1 MTTQTAPDTD
11 SVDLAEFRS
20 TVRAFANA
28 EIHPGAAARD
38 ESKEFPA
45 QLVKRLGQQ
54 DLMGISVPEEFGGL
68 GLSTRTQLVA
78 IEEVARTDAAL
89 ASIYTAHYLG
99 LEPILVGGSE
109 EQKHRWLPQ
118 LASGELLAGFA
129 LTEPDAG
136 SDIASMRTVARRDG
150 SEEFGLGLSTR
161 TYNWSPIEEVA
172 RTPDAALASIYTAHY
187 LGRPIGR
194 RLRRAEASRRLR
206 TAARAP
212 ARVGR
217 TTGRLCTHRTRCR
230 LRHRLDAYRRP
241 TRGRRLASLRMPAR
255 TRGRRPSLP
264 KTTYISNAKEADLVV
279 LFAKTDPSAGFRG
292 ITAFVVPKGT
302 PGISYSEPQDKM
314 GIRSAPTYTV
324 YLDDVVLP
332 LDSVI
337 GTEGRG
343 GNIALTA
350 LNRARID
357 VAAMANGIA
366 LRAWELGRE
375 YATERK
381 QFGTPIF
388 DFQAIQLLL
397 GGCDAQLV
405 ASRVTADWAA
415 DVKDAGQDIRRAAS
429 ISKYVATEA
438 CFSIVDQTV
447 QIHGGAGFMRESE
460 IERLYRDCRIL
471 RIFEGTSQI
480 QLLTIAGNAP
490 SPRSTEF

>member
-1 MTTQTAPDTD
+1 MTDQLLDA
-11 SVDLAEFRS
+11 AEFRGA
-20 TVRAFANA
+20 VRAFANR
-28 EIHPGAAARD
+28 EIHPGAAFRD
-38 ESKEFPA
+38 ETREFPA
-45 QLVKRLGQQ
+45 ELVKRLGEQ

-68 GLSTRTQLVA
+68 GLSTKTQLIA

-99 LEPILVGGSE
+99 LEPILVGGTE
-109 EQKHRWLPQ
+109 EQKRRWLPR

-136 SDIASMRTVARRDG
+136 SDIASMHTTARREDDG
-150 SEEFGLGLSTR
+150 WHLSG
-161 TYNWSPIEEVA
+161 S
-172 RTPDAALASIYTAHY
+172 
-187 LGRPIGR
+187 
-194 RLRRAEASRRLR
+194 
-206 TAARAP
+206 
-212 ARVGR
+212 
-217 TTGRLCTHRTRCR
+217 
-230 LRHRLDAYRRP
+230 
-241 TRGRRLASLRMPAR
+241 
-255 TRGRRPSLP
+255 
-264 KTTYISNAKEADLVV
+264 KTYISNAKEADLVV

-292 ITAFVVPKGT
+292 ITAFVLPQGT
-302 PGISYSEPQDKM
+302 PGVSYSEPQDKL

-332 LDSVI
+332 HDAVV

-366 LRAWELGRE
+366 LRAWELGRS
-375 YATERK
+375 YAAERK
-381 QFGTPIF
+381 QFGHPIAE
-388 DFQAIQLLL
+388 FQAIQLLL
-397 GGCDAQLV
+397 GACDAQLV

-415 DVKDAGQDIRRAAS
+415 DVKDAGADLRRAAS
-429 ISKYVATEA
+429 VSKYVATEA

-480 QLLTIAGNAP
+480 QLLTIAANAP

>member
-118 LASGELLAGFA
+118 LASGELLAGFDH
-129 LTEPDAG
+129 DA
-136 SDIASMRTVARRDG
+136 TQ
-150 SEEFGLGLSTR
+150 
-161 TYNWSPIEEVA
+161 
-172 RTPDAALASIYTAHY
+172 
-187 LGRPIGR
+187 
-194 RLRRAEASRRLR
+194 
-206 TAARAP
+206 
-212 ARVGR
+212 
-217 TTGRLCTHRTRCR
+217 TGRHHHRTRCR

-241 TRGRRLASLRMPAR
+241 TRGRRLASLRL
-255 TRGRRPSLP
+255 RRRR
-264 KTTYISNAKEADLVV
+264 ISNAARPGRRLASLRIEDVHLQEGTRAWSCSSD
-279 LFAKTDPSAGFRG
+279 
-292 ITAFVVPKGT
+292 TAFVRTVPERRIPRHHRLRRPQGNS
-302 PGISYSEPQDKM
+302 GRISYSEPQDKM

-337 GTEGRG
+337 GTERSPEP
-343 GNIALTA
+343 
-350 LNRARID
+350 ART
-357 VAAMANGIA
+357 
-366 LRAWELGRE
+366 L
-375 YATERK
+375 
-381 QFGTPIF
+381 P
-388 DFQAIQLLL
+388 
-397 GGCDAQLV
+397 
-405 ASRVTADWAA
+405 
-415 DVKDAGQDIRRAAS
+415 
-429 ISKYVATEA
+429 
-438 CFSIVDQTV
+438 
-447 QIHGGAGFMRESE
+447 
-460 IERLYRDCRIL
+460 
-471 RIFEGTSQI
+471 
-480 QLLTIAGNAP
+480 
-490 SPRSTEF
+490 

>member
-1 MTTQTAPDTD
+1 MTDQLLDA
-11 SVDLAEFRS
+11 AEFRGA
-20 TVRAFANA
+20 VRAFANR
-28 EIHPGAAARD
+28 EIHPGAAFRD
-38 ESKEFPA
+38 ETREFPA
-45 QLVKRLGQQ
+45 ELVKRLGEQ

-68 GLSTRTQLVA
+68 GMSTKTQLIA

-99 LEPILVGGSE
+99 LEPILVGGTE
-109 EQKHRWLPQ
+109 EQKRRWLPR

-136 SDIASMRTVARRDG
+136 SDIASMRTTARREDDG
-150 SEEFGLGLSTR
+150 WHLSG
-161 TYNWSPIEEVA
+161 S
-172 RTPDAALASIYTAHY
+172 
-187 LGRPIGR
+187 
-194 RLRRAEASRRLR
+194 
-206 TAARAP
+206 
-212 ARVGR
+212 
-217 TTGRLCTHRTRCR
+217 
-230 LRHRLDAYRRP
+230 
-241 TRGRRLASLRMPAR
+241 
-255 TRGRRPSLP
+255 
-264 KTTYISNAKEADLVV
+264 KTYISNAKEADLVV

-292 ITAFVVPKGT
+292 ITAFVLPQGT
-302 PGISYSEPQDKM
+302 PGVSYSEPQDKL

-332 LDSVI
+332 HDAVV

-366 LRAWELGRE
+366 LRAWELGRS
-375 YATERK
+375 YAAERK
-381 QFGTPIF
+381 QFGHPIAE
-388 DFQAIQLLL
+388 FQAIQLLL
-397 GGCDAQLV
+397 GACDAQLV

-415 DVKDAGQDIRRAAS
+415 DVKDAGADLRRAAS
-429 ISKYVATEA
+429 VSKYVATEA

-480 QLLTIAGNAP
+480 QLLTIAANAP

>member
-1 MTTQTAPDTD
+1 MTDQLLDA
-11 SVDLAEFRS
+11 AEFRT
-20 TVRAFANA
+20 TVRAFANR
-28 EIHPGAAARD
+28 EIHPGAAFRD
-38 ESKEFPA
+38 ETREFPA
-45 QLVKRLGQQ
+45 ELVKRLGEQ

-68 GLSTRTQLVA
+68 GLSTKTQLIA

-99 LEPILVGGSE
+99 LEPILVGGTE
-109 EQKHRWLPQ
+109 EQKRRWLPR

-136 SDIASMRTVARRDG
+136 SDIASMRTTARREDDG
-150 SEEFGLGLSTR
+150 WHLSG
-161 TYNWSPIEEVA
+161 S
-172 RTPDAALASIYTAHY
+172 
-187 LGRPIGR
+187 
-194 RLRRAEASRRLR
+194 
-206 TAARAP
+206 
-212 ARVGR
+212 
-217 TTGRLCTHRTRCR
+217 
-230 LRHRLDAYRRP
+230 
-241 TRGRRLASLRMPAR
+241 
-255 TRGRRPSLP
+255 
-264 KTTYISNAKEADLVV
+264 KTYISNAKEADLVV

-292 ITAFVVPKGT
+292 ITAFVLPRNT
-302 PGISYSEPQDKM
+302 PGVSYSEPQDKL

-332 LDSVI
+332 HDAVV

-343 GNIALTA
+343 GNIALTT

-366 LRAWELGRE
+366 LRAWELGRS
-375 YATERK
+375 YAAERK
-381 QFGTPIF
+381 QFGHPIAE
-388 DFQAIQLLL
+388 FQAIQLLL
-397 GGCDAQLV
+397 GACDAQLV

-415 DVKDAGQDIRRAAS
+415 DVKDAGADLRRAAS
-429 ISKYVATEA
+429 VSKYVATEA

-480 QLLTIAGNAP
+480 QLLTIASNAP
-490 SPRSTEF
+490 SPRSTDF

>member
-1 MTTQTAPDTD
+1 MTDQLLDA
-11 SVDLAEFRS
+11 AEFRGA
-20 TVRAFANA
+20 VRAFANR
-28 EIHPGAAARD
+28 EIHPGAAFRD
-38 ESKEFPA
+38 ETREFPA
-45 QLVKRLGQQ
+45 ELVKRLGEQ

-68 GLSTRTQLVA
+68 GLSTRTQLIA

-99 LEPILVGGSE
+99 LEPILVGGTE
-109 EQKHRWLPQ
+109 EQKSRWLPR

-136 SDIASMRTVARRDG
+136 SDIASMRTTARREDDG
-150 SEEFGLGLSTR
+150 WHLSG
-161 TYNWSPIEEVA
+161 S
-172 RTPDAALASIYTAHY
+172 
-187 LGRPIGR
+187 
-194 RLRRAEASRRLR
+194 
-206 TAARAP
+206 
-212 ARVGR
+212 
-217 TTGRLCTHRTRCR
+217 
-230 LRHRLDAYRRP
+230 
-241 TRGRRLASLRMPAR
+241 
-255 TRGRRPSLP
+255 
-264 KTTYISNAKEADLVV
+264 KTYISNAKEADLVV

-292 ITAFVVPKGT
+292 ITAFVLPQGT
-302 PGISYSEPQDKM
+302 PGVSYSDPQDKL

-332 LDSVI
+332 HDAVV

-366 LRAWELGRE
+366 LRAWELGRS
-375 YATERK
+375 YASERK
-381 QFGTPIF
+381 QFGHPIAE
-388 DFQAIQLLL
+388 FQAIQLLL
-397 GGCDAQLV
+397 GACDAQLV

-415 DVKDAGQDIRRAAS
+415 DVKDTGADLRRAAS
-429 ISKYVATEA
+429 VSKYVATEA

-480 QLLTIAGNAP
+480 QLLTIASNAP
-490 SPRSTEF
+490 SPHSTEF

>member
-1 MTTQTAPDTD
+1 MQ
-11 SVDLAEFRS
+11 
-20 TVRAFANA
+20 
-28 EIHPGAAARD
+28 
-38 ESKEFPA
+38 
-45 QLVKRLGQQ
+45 
-54 DLMGISVPEEFGGL
+54 
-68 GLSTRTQLVA
+68 
-78 IEEVARTDAAL
+78 
-89 ASIYTAHYLG
+89 
-99 LEPILVGGSE
+99 
-109 EQKHRWLPQ
+109 
-118 LASGELLAGFA
+118 
-129 LTEPDAG
+129 
-136 SDIASMRTVARRDG
+136 
-150 SEEFGLGLSTR
+150 
-161 TYNWSPIEEVA
+161 
-172 RTPDAALASIYTAHY
+172 
-187 LGRPIGR
+187 
-194 RLRRAEASRRLR
+194 
-206 TAARAP
+206 
-212 ARVGR
+212 
-217 TTGRLCTHRTRCR
+217 
-230 LRHRLDAYRRP
+230 
-241 TRGRRLASLRMPAR
+241 
-255 TRGRRPSLP
+255 
-264 KTTYISNAKEADLVV
+264 EADLVV

>member
-1 MTTQTAPDTD
+1 MTDQLLDA
-11 SVDLAEFRS
+11 AEFRGA
-20 TVRAFANA
+20 VRAFANR
-28 EIHPGAAARD
+28 EIHPGAAFRD
-38 ESKEFPA
+38 ETREFPA
-45 QLVKRLGQQ
+45 ELVKRLGEQ

-68 GLSTRTQLVA
+68 GMSTKTQLIAV
-78 IEEVARTDAAL
+78 EEVARTDAAL

-99 LEPILVGGSE
+99 LEPILVGGTE
-109 EQKHRWLPQ
+109 EQKRRWLPR

-136 SDIASMRTVARRDG
+136 SDIASMRTTARREDDG
-150 SEEFGLGLSTR
+150 WHLSG
-161 TYNWSPIEEVA
+161 S
-172 RTPDAALASIYTAHY
+172 
-187 LGRPIGR
+187 
-194 RLRRAEASRRLR
+194 
-206 TAARAP
+206 
-212 ARVGR
+212 
-217 TTGRLCTHRTRCR
+217 
-230 LRHRLDAYRRP
+230 
-241 TRGRRLASLRMPAR
+241 
-255 TRGRRPSLP
+255 
-264 KTTYISNAKEADLVV
+264 KTYISNAKEADLVV

-292 ITAFVVPKGT
+292 ITAFVLPQGT
-302 PGISYSEPQDKM
+302 HGVSYSEPQDKL

-332 LDSVI
+332 HDAVV

-366 LRAWELGRE
+366 LRAWELGRS
-375 YATERK
+375 YAAERK
-381 QFGTPIF
+381 QFGHPIAE
-388 DFQAIQLLL
+388 FQAIQLLL
-397 GGCDAQLV
+397 GACDAQLV

-415 DVKDAGQDIRRAAS
+415 DVKDAGADLRRAAS
-429 ISKYVATEA
+429 VSKYVATEA

-480 QLLTIAGNAP
+480 QLLTIASNAP

>member
-1 MTTQTAPDTD
+1 MTDQLLDA
-11 SVDLAEFRS
+11 AEFRDA
-20 TVRAFANA
+20 VRAFANR
-28 EIHPGAAARD
+28 EIHPGAAFRD
-38 ESKEFPA
+38 ETREFPA
-45 QLVKRLGQQ
+45 ELVKRLGEQ

-68 GLSTRTQLVA
+68 GLSTKTQLIA

-99 LEPILVGGSE
+99 LEPILVGGTE
-109 EQKHRWLPQ
+109 EQKRRWLPR

-136 SDIASMRTVARRDG
+136 SDIASMHTTARREDDG
-150 SEEFGLGLSTR
+150 WHLSG
-161 TYNWSPIEEVA
+161 S
-172 RTPDAALASIYTAHY
+172 
-187 LGRPIGR
+187 
-194 RLRRAEASRRLR
+194 
-206 TAARAP
+206 
-212 ARVGR
+212 
-217 TTGRLCTHRTRCR
+217 
-230 LRHRLDAYRRP
+230 
-241 TRGRRLASLRMPAR
+241 
-255 TRGRRPSLP
+255 
-264 KTTYISNAKEADLVV
+264 KTYISNAKEADLVV

-292 ITAFVVPKGT
+292 ITAFVLPQGT
-302 PGISYSEPQDKM
+302 PGVSYSEPQDKL

-332 LDSVI
+332 HDAVV

-366 LRAWELGRE
+366 LRAWELGRS
-375 YATERK
+375 YAAERK
-381 QFGTPIF
+381 QFGHPIAE
-388 DFQAIQLLL
+388 FQAIQLLL
-397 GGCDAQLV
+397 GACDAQLV

-415 DVKDAGQDIRRAAS
+415 DVKDAGADLRRAAS
-429 ISKYVATEA
+429 VSKYVATEA

-480 QLLTIAGNAP
+480 QLLTIAANAP